1 MYTVYQLI
9 GIAEVK
15 TIHSLLC
22 HLLYLNMGEL
32 PLELLVQMVGSLSN
46 SCILAQQV
54 FFVMLCCSA
63 ASFVQALWYAL
74 HHSTSTGGMNW
85 TLNSVENCSGQLGIL
100 VAKRS
105 YDMIGIQLTITTVL
119 VGVFIFGSFIE
130 AFFSSKTRTCLAVQ
144 S

>member
-32 PLELLVQMVGSLSN
+32 PLELLIQMVGSLSN

-54 FFVMLCCSA
+54 LFVMLCCSA
-63 ASFVQALWYAL
+63 AS
-74 HHSTSTGGMNW
+74 
-85 TLNSVENCSGQLGIL
+85 
-100 VAKRS
+100 
-105 YDMIGIQLTITTVL
+105 TITTVL